1 MNIEMEILI
10 DEVKAD
16 LLESYTK
23 DELKSAFDN
32 SDHHEMTESFIPV
45 YYAQLIEKCNDLD
58 GSLWRRVWLEVDE
71 FAQGSGE
78 LSPHDLLQANLFGL
92 YSDAVYSA
100 LEKINSSSKSE
111 EE

>member
-1 MNIEMEILI
+1 MNVEMEILI

-23 DELKSAFDN
+23 DELKEAFEN
-32 SDHHEMTESFIPV
+32 SDYHEMAESFISV
-45 YYAQLIEKCNDLD
+45 YYAQLIKQCTELD
-58 GSLWRRVWLEVDE
+58 GSLWNRVWLDVDE
-71 FAQGSGE
+71 FAKGREE
-78 LSPHDLLQANLFGL
+78 LTPHDLLQANLFGL

-100 LEKINSSSKSE
+100 LEKINSSSESE